1 MSEPSLVDTGIVGGA
16 PEADAAATAAATGDK
31 PRGLWSD
38 AGYDLRRRPMFWLSL
53 ALVVLVVLIA
63 AFPQLFTSVDPNAA
77 DLKRSNEGPSGTA
90 WFGYDLQGRDVYART
105 IYGAR
110 ASVVVGVFAVAF
122 ATLVGGMVGILAGFF
137 GGWID
142 SLFSRIGDV
151 FYGLPF
157 VLGAIILLF
166 TFVGSA
172 VNPSQVKII
181 FLVILAIVLLTW
193 PGYARI
199 IRATILSA
207 KHADYVVAARALGA
221 RPGRIIFRHL
231 LPNCV
236 APLIVLATIN
246 VGAYIAAEATLSF
259 LGVGLRSPV
268 ISWGVMI
275 SDMEQYFR
283 VAPHAVLFPAIFLS
297 VTVLSFVMLGDAV
310 RQALD
315 PKLR

>member
-1 MSEPSLVDTGIVGGA
+1 MSEPSLLDTGIVGGA
-16 PEADAAATAAATGDK
+16 PEAAAAADAAGTADK

-38 AGYDLRRRPMFWLSL
+38 AWYDLRRRPLFWISL

-63 AFPQLFTSVDPNAA
+63 AFPQLFTSIDPNAA
-77 DLKRSNEGPSGTA
+77 DLKRSNEGPSSTA

-122 ATLVGGMVGILAGFF
+122 ATLFGGVVGILAGYF
-137 GGWID
+137 GGWVD

-172 VNPSQVKII
+172 VNPSKTKII
-181 FLVILAIVLLTW
+181 FLVILAIVVLTW

-199 IRATILSA
+199 IRSTVLSA
-207 KHADYVVAARALGA
+207 KHADYVLAARALGA
-221 RPGRIIFRHL
+221 RPSRIIFRHL

-246 VGAYIAAEATLSF
+246 VGAYIGAEATLSF
-259 LGVGLRSPV
+259 LGVGLRPPV

-275 SDMEQYFR
+275 SDMQSYIR
-283 VAPHAVLFPAIFLS
+283 VAAHAVLFPAIFLS